1 MPTPAP
7 RPGLATISVLMPCFN
22 PGPFL
27 QEAVASVL
35 AQPQCLEL
43 LVAEGCSTDGSLEV
57 LGDLASS
64 DARLRIIPGP
74 DLGPA
79 DALNKAF
86 AQARGTLIGWLNAD
100 DLCPPGA
107 LARAAAAL
115 VSNPHW
121 LMVYG
126 EGEEFDAAT
135 GMRQRYPTLQ
145 PEVGLGGFRS
155 HCFICQPT
163 VVFRRT
169 MGLLLGPFDLR
180 WRTAF
185 DFDYWLRAFAAF
197 PERIGYLPT
206 LQGLTR
212 LHASTIT
219 SRQRA
224 QVALEATA
232 LLARHFGTAPPSRL
246 HAYALELQLGV
257 AQGPADCS
265 LTEHLEEVIAQ
276 SVPWLAPADLRQF
289 RRDWLL
295 DVSTAAAQQA
305 AEQAAAEQDL
315 RSRPTAALLQIVQ
328 PHLRPGH
335 PGPPAGPHLRLQA
348 AFAQGASSYPL
359 LQQAGA
365 LQRLLARRAHGGIR
379 TPLPFGVNLIHA
391 PQASV
396 EADLWLQ
403 ELMAALRAAQVP
415 LALCEPM
422 ANPGPYAINLIA
434 LPPPAHAEWLLVRGL
449 EPQLDRLAIAA
460 WPWIA
465 RGWPRAW
472 QPLLALVDEIW
483 APSALVQQALSTA
496 SGPPVWPIPPLSL
509 PEIQLADD
517 PALAVDSP
525 CVLLHVDG
533 LISAH
538 LLNTFGGIEVFRRA
552 FPIPVSR
559 PASALTPSPQLCI
572 LVKNADASACDW
584 QWLQACCAHDSRM
597 QVRLLAGSATEQLL
611 PLMARAHVWLSLQ
624 RSYALP
630 SLLATAQAM
639 GLQVIATAS
648 GAALDLQTS
657 PNLQLVPAR
666 QVLIGRSAFPDAEG
680 CFWGE
685 PDQDVAIAAL
695 QRAVARPRIP
705 LLGSRA
711 EVVSIRSGQVLKN
724 RLIKF
729 WTTHQPD

>member
-1 MPTPAP
+1 
-7 RPGLATISVLMPCFN
+7 MPCFN

-35 AQPQCLEL
+35 AQPECLEL
-43 LVAEGCSTDGSLEV
+43 LVAEGCSTDGSLEA
-57 LGDLASS
+57 LQDLASA

-74 DLGPA
+74 DQGPA

-86 AQARGTLIGWLNAD
+86 ARARGTLIGWLNAD
-100 DLCPPGA
+100 DLSPPGA
-107 LARAAAAL
+107 LSRAVKALAA
-115 VSNPHW
+115 NPRW

-126 EGEEFDAAT
+126 EGEEFDGST
-135 GMRQRYPTLQ
+135 GVRQRYPTLQ
-145 PEVGLGGFRS
+145 PQVGLSGFRS

-169 MGLLLGPFDLR
+169 MGLLLGPFDLK

-197 PERIGYLPT
+197 PDRIGYIPS

-224 QVALEATA
+224 LVALEATA
-232 LLARHFGTAPPSRL
+232 LLARHFGSVPPTRL
-246 HAYALELQLGV
+246 HAYGLELQLGL
-257 AQGPADCS
+257 AELPAGCS
-265 LTEHLEEVIAQ
+265 LAGHLAEVFAQ
-276 SVPWLAPADLRQF
+276 AEPWISPADLCQL

-295 DVSTAAAQQA
+295 DASTAATQQA
-305 AEQAAAEQDL
+305 AERAAGEQEL
-315 RSRPTAALLQIVQ
+315 CLRPTAALLQIIQ
-328 PHLRPGH
+328 PHLRPRH

-348 AFAQGASSYPL
+348 AFAQGASSNPL
-359 LQQAGA
+359 LQQEGG
-365 LQRLLARRAHGGIR
+365 LQRLIERRAHGDIC

-403 ELMAALRAAQVP
+403 ALLAALRAAQVP
-415 LALCEPM
+415 LELCDPL

-434 LPPPAHAEWLLVRGL
+434 LPPPAHAEWLLARGL

-465 RGWPRAW
+465 DGWPHAF

-483 APSALVQQALSTA
+483 APSGPVLQALSTA
-496 SGPPVWPIPPLSL
+496 SRHLVWPIPPLPWL
-509 PEIQLADD
+509 ANQLANSPSFTAD
-517 PALAVDSP
+517 VP

-533 LISAH
+533 KVSPH
-538 LLNTFGGIEVFRRA
+538 LLNTFGAIEVFRAA
-552 FPIPVSR
+552 FPA
-559 PASALTPSPQLCI
+559 PASGSNLAITPCPRLHI
-572 LVKNADASACDW
+572 LVEHAEASAREW
-584 QWLQACCAHDSRM
+584 QWLQACCVHDSRM
-597 QVRLLAGSATEQLL
+597 QVCVLAGSPTEQLF
-611 PLMARAHVWLSLQ
+611 PLMASADVWLSLQ

-648 GAALDLQTS
+648 GAALDLHPS

-666 QVLIGRSAFPDAEG
+666 QVPIGRGAFPDAEG

-685 PDQDVAIAAL
+685 PDRDAAIAAL
-695 QRAVARPRIP
+695 QRAISINRIP
-705 LLGSRA
+705 QLPSPD
-711 EVVSIRSGQVLKN
+711 EESVRSGQVLKY
-724 RLIKF
+724 RLLQLWK
-729 WTTHQPD
+729 THQPD